1 MSPIHSLPPN
11 PSADQVKNALN
22 KAFNVLTAIVID
34 TGNTI
39 LDPDELTSLRNGP
52 IAWIVYNNDS
62 VPHTVT
68 IDPGSFKIKGT
79 NNYVNPIVGNKS
91 LTAGVDPGEYGVLIG
106 VIRGNAQVATYKYS
120 ILSDAKTLDPD
131 LDVVDP

>member
-11 PSADQVKNALN
+11 PSANQLKNTLN
-22 KAFNVLTAIVID
+22 RAFNVLTTIVID

-39 LDPDELTSLRNGP
+39 LDPDKLTSLRAGP
-52 IAWIVYNNDS
+52 AAWIVYNNDTA
-62 VPHTVT
+62 PHTVV

-79 NNYVNPIVGNKS
+79 PNHVNPLVGNKS
-91 LTAGVDPGEYGVLIG
+91 LSVTVDPDQYATIVAI
-106 VIRGNAQVATYKYS
+106 IKGNAQYATYKYS
-120 ILSDAKTLDPD
+120 IASDGKTLDPD